1 MYLEDNFAIKKNAKT
16 VEMLDQVMKICLIF
30 H

>member
-1 MYLEDNFAIKKNAKT
+1 MYLEDNFAIKRNAKT
-16 VEMLDQVMKICLIF
+16 VGMLDQVMKICLIF